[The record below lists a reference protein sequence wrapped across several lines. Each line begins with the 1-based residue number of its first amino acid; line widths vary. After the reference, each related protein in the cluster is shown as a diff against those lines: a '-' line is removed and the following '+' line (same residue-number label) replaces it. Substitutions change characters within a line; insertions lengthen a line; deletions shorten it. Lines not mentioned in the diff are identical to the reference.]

1 MKKFNAFLVIWQCCL
16 MMSTAQPITG
26 AGKQV
31 LVNNVRIFNG
41 KDEKTIRGSVL
52 IVSNLI
58 VKISTAPIPVNR
70 NGETI
75 VIGGKGRVL
84 MQGLNDNHV
93 YLALSTALQDLL
105 LTLSVS
111 SIGNIASSAGVVS
124 S

>member
-26 AGKQV
+26 ACKQV
-31 LVNNVRIFNG
+31 LVSNLRIFNE

-52 IVSNLI
+52 IVNNLI
-58 VKISTAPIPVNR
+58 IKISTAPIPVNK
-70 NGETI
+70 NAETI
-75 VIGGKGRVL
+75 VIDGKGRVL
-84 MQGLNDNHV
+84 MPGLIDNHV
-93 YLALSTALQDLL
+93 HLALSTALQDVL